1 MFLSINLPFNLN
13 TVIPTDCSWVW
24 VCLKYDKYTGLKFIK
39 HLFHVLFVGTICY
52 HYARRVWM
60 AKLAKYFILSLSCG
74 TKVAKFEAD
83 RAILNTTQRYMSGK
97 WPGFDSNK
105 QNLNAFHMLNK
116 LKPLTRLWSDAKHMF
131 SFLKFCSYFKA
142 NGPDSFHF
150 LLKVLLPSKFIS
162 KSISW
167 PLKWP
172 R

>member
-1 MFLSINLPFNLN
+1 
-13 TVIPTDCSWVW
+13 
-24 VCLKYDKYTGLKFIK
+24 
-39 HLFHVLFVGTICY
+39 
-52 HYARRVWM
+52 
-60 AKLAKYFILSLSCG
+60 
-74 TKVAKFEAD
+74 
-83 RAILNTTQRYMSGK
+83 MSGK

-172 R
+172 RKQQGQSLWQFCSLAALLLGNCGHYTKPAEIRNIGQSKITLSLAILMGITWARISDSIINSTMQQPLAVGSQGNIDWKHSSNKF